1 MSGPSALP
9 YPALHKDA
17 KFVILSDWD
26 GTITN
31 FDSNDYLT
39 DNVGFGYDKR
49 RASNKEVLLGNI
61 TFRDSFREML
71 ESVHMPFDEC
81 KELLKKNIKL
91 DTGFKE
97 FFEWCKT
104 NNVPFIIVS
113 SGMEPLIRAVLSN
126 LIGDEDAARIDI
138 ISNDVRFDADGSW
151 HIVYRHPE
159 RSGAE
164 SGAIACSGFGHDKS
178 QAILPYRD
186 LPHRP
191 TLLFFG
197 DGVSDMSAAK
207 HADVLFAKNDKP
219 EGENDLAEYCKKEGI
234 PHILFRTFAGA
245 LPIVKDVVEGRKSVE
260 QALAV
265 RNAEQ
270 PAA

>member
-1 MSGPSALP
+1 MSALA
-9 YPALHKDA
+9 YPPLHKDA
-17 KFVILSDWD
+17 KFVVFSDWD
-26 GTITN
+26 ATITN

-39 DNVGFGYDKR
+39 DNVGFGYEKR
-49 RASNKEVLLGNI
+49 RASNKRVLLGNM
-61 TFRDSFREML
+61 TFRDSFKEML
-71 ESVHMPFDEC
+71 DSVHLPFDEC

-91 DTGFKE
+91 DSGFKA
-97 FFEWCKT
+97 FFEWCKA
-104 NNVPFIIVS
+104 NDVPFIIVS
-113 SGMEPLIRAVLSN
+113 SGMAPLIRAVLSN
-126 LIGDEDAARIDI
+126 LIGEEDAAQIDI

-151 HIVYRHPE
+151 HIVYRHPD
-159 RSGAE
+159 
-164 SGAIACSGFGHDKS
+164 SGFGHDKS

-191 TLLFFG
+191 TLFFFG

-234 PHILFRTFAGA
+234 PHILFRTFADA
-245 LPIVKDVVEGRKSVE
+245 LPIVKDVVEGRKSAE
-260 QALAV
+260 QALAI

>member
-1 MSGPSALP
+1 RAL
-9 YPALHKDA
+9 
-17 KFVILSDWD
+17 
-26 GTITN
+26 
-31 FDSNDYLT
+31 
-39 DNVGFGYDKR
+39 
-49 RASNKEVLLGNI
+49 NKEALVGKT

-71 ESVHMPFDEC
+71 DSVKLPFDAC
-81 KELLKKNIKL
+81 KELLKENIKL
-91 DTGFKE
+91 DSGFKA
-97 FFEWCKT
+97 FFEWCKA

-113 SGMEPLIRAVLSN
+113 SGMAPLIRAVLSN

-138 ISNDVRFDADGSW
+138 ISNDVRFDADGKW

-159 RSGAE
+159 RQVEHGY
-164 SGAIACSGFGHDKS
+164 GHDKS

-191 TLLFFG
+191 TLFFFG

-219 EGENDLAEYCKKEGI
+219 EGENDLVEYCKKEGI
-234 PHILFRTFAGA
+234 PHILFRTFADA
-245 LPIVKDVVEGRKSVE
+245 LPIVRDVVEGRKSVQ
-260 QALAV
+260 QALAI
-265 RNAEQ
+265 RNAEL

>member
-31 FDSNDYLT
+31 FDSNDCGLS
-39 DNVGFGYDKR
+39 VSR

-61 TFRDSFREML
+61 TFRYVRPILDVDQSPIISSFSDSFREML

-81 KELLKKNIKL
+81 KELLKKSESEISSSTLASKSSSSGARPTMYRL
-91 DTGFKE
+91 SSSLG
-97 FFEWCKT
+97 
-104 NNVPFIIVS
+104 

-159 RSGAE
+159 R
-164 SGAIACSGFGHDKS
+164 
-178 QAILPYRD
+178 
-186 LPHRP
+186 
-191 TLLFFG
+191 
-197 DGVSDMSAAK
+197 
-207 HADVLFAKNDKP
+207 
-219 EGENDLAEYCKKEGI
+219 
-234 PHILFRTFAGA
+234 
-245 LPIVKDVVEGRKSVE
+245 
-260 QALAV
+260 
-265 RNAEQ
+265 
-270 PAA
+270 